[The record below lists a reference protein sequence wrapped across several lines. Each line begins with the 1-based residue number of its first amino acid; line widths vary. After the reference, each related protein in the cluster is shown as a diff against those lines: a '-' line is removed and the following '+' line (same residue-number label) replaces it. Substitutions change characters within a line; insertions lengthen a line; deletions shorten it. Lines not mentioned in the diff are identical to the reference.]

1 MKVLIATT
9 NPGKISIYSTIF
21 EKLGIEWCSLKD
33 FDNLGEVEETGETPR
48 ENSIIKAVAYNKI
61 THLPVIANDSGLIV
75 KKFAPDD
82 QPGVF
87 VRRYEGAELSDQQMI
102 DIFSQKLCQVGG
114 KSKSYF
120 DVSLTIIDEN
130 GKLFNK
136 SFKSKR
142 LMVSSPSKVVV
153 KGLPLRSLDYSKKHK
168 KYMSE
173 MTPEEA
179 NKCEG
184 RCIKD
189 QEKFIKKVFK
199 RKK

>member
-9 NPGKISIYSTIF
+9 NPGKISIYSTILS
-21 EKLGIEWCSLKD
+21 KLGIEWCSLKD
-33 FDNLGEVEETGETPR
+33 FDGIGEVEETGETPR
-48 ENSIIKAVAYNKI
+48 ENSIIKAVAYNKL
-61 THLPVIANDSGLIV
+61 THLPVIANDSGLVI
-75 KKFAPDD
+75 KKFSPND

-102 DIFSQKLCQVGG
+102 DIFSQKLNQVGG
-114 KSKSYF
+114 KSKSHF

-136 SFKSKR
+136 SFKSKC
-142 LMVSSPSKVVV
+142 LMISTPSKTLV
-153 KGLPLRSLDYSKKHK
+153 KGLPLRSLQYYKKHK

-173 MTPEEA
+173 MTTEEA
-179 NKCEG
+179 NECEG
-184 RCIKD
+184 KCVRD

-199 RKK
+199 KKK

>member
-1 MKVLIATT
+1 MKVLIAST
-9 NPGKISIYSTIF
+9 NPGKITIYGTMLDEI
-21 EKLGIEWCSLKD
+21 GIEWCSLRD
-33 FDNLGEVEETGETPR
+33 FENIGEVEETGETPR
-48 ENSIIKAVAYNKI
+48 ENSIIKAVAYNKM
-61 THLPVIANDSGLIV
+61 THMPVIANDSGLIV
-75 KKFAPDD
+75 KKFSSDD

-87 VRRYEGAELSDQQMI
+87 VRRYDGAELSDQQMI
-102 DIFSQKLCQVGG
+102 DIFSQKLQQVGG

-120 DVSLTIIDEN
+120 DVSLTIIDDN

-142 LMVSSPSKVVV
+142 LMVSSPSKVIV

-179 NKCEG
+179 NECEG